1 MHFNFNNLQVRAM
14 LGHNNN
20 KLYIPRFQR
29 DYSWEI
35 KEVSEFVNDILL
47 GIELKDNKVECSEY
61 FFGTILLAGD
71 INESNKTIEVIDGQ
85 QRITTM
91 TIFLSSLAKSFYA
104 IEERKLGDLVWN
116 YIMKEND
123 DGELSKVL
131 ENSTANHYF
140 EYLIQMKKECS
151 LESIDEEQDRMKE
164 AYDYCNEI
172 LKEGKI
178 KEQLIKL
185 HNNDDFNNIPYI
197 DILKGIRTQLL
208 SSNIICISTKDK
220 KSSNTIFEILNA
232 KGKQLDS
239 IDLIKNKIFKYLDSI
254 EPTDEANNIW
264 NRIKSNLTSRDVR
277 IEFQTF
283 FRHYWISKY
292 KKVKDDQLY
301 NEFIKEIQPEEYEK
315 FLMDVEKAAEL
326 YMKIVCPYTKDY
338 DNRKE
343 LLFIPECLSYFNNYF
358 KIKQIRVA
366 LLALLN
372 ARNEDRIKNKK
383 FKEILI
389 YLHGFHFAYNSLCK
403 KRSNMLELKY
413 SKFAIQLNAAESK
426 EDANKIIDELKKTLD
441 EIFPNYNEFEEEFI
455 KLEFSKGKN
464 KSNMLSKYV
473 LNNLEKYYSGESISK
488 QDGSVEHILSEDKNA
503 KYSLSIGNLIL
514 LEEKINNE
522 INNQE
527 FKEKR
532 VKYGESKYSYVSQF
546 VTDYDDLHEFTK
558 ELIEERAKKMA
569 EDYYTNV
576 LGRNVVSKVGV
587 K

>member
-140 EYLIQMKKECS
+140 EYLIQMKKECN

-220 KSSNTIFEILNA
+220 K
-232 KGKQLDS
+232 
-239 IDLIKNKIFKYLDSI
+239 
-254 EPTDEANNIW
+254 
-264 NRIKSNLTSRDVR
+264 
-277 IEFQTF
+277 
-283 FRHYWISKY
+283 
-292 KKVKDDQLY
+292 
-301 NEFIKEIQPEEYEK
+301 
-315 FLMDVEKAAEL
+315 
-326 YMKIVCPYTKDY
+326 
-338 DNRKE
+338 
-343 LLFIPECLSYFNNYF
+343 
-358 KIKQIRVA
+358 
-366 LLALLN
+366 
-372 ARNEDRIKNKK
+372 K
-383 FKEILI
+383 FK
-389 YLHGFHFAYNSLCK
+389 H
-403 KRSNMLELKY
+403 
-413 SKFAIQLNAAESK
+413 
-426 EDANKIIDELKKTLD
+426 
-441 EIFPNYNEFEEEFI
+441 
-455 KLEFSKGKN
+455 
-464 KSNMLSKYV
+464 
-473 LNNLEKYYSGESISK
+473 
-488 QDGSVEHILSEDKNA
+488 
-503 KYSLSIGNLIL
+503 
-514 LEEKINNE
+514 
-522 INNQE
+522 
-527 FKEKR
+527 
-532 VKYGESKYSYVSQF
+532 
-546 VTDYDDLHEFTK
+546 DL
-558 ELIEERAKKMA
+558 
-569 EDYYTNV
+569 
-576 LGRNVVSKVGV
+576 
-587 K
+587 